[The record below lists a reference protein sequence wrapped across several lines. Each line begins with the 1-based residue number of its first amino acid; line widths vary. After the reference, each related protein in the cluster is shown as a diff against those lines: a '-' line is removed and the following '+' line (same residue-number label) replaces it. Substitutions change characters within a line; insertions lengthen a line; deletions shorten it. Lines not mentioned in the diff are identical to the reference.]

1 MSVEISASEMTNA
14 LDSVLLSKLTPMLV
28 GSPGIGKSDI
38 VKLTAKKHNLKLIDL
53 RLAQSDPTDL
63 NGFPTLQNDG
73 TRMDY
78 APPTT
83 FPLENLDEIPVGY
96 EGWLLFLDEINA
108 APPAIQAAAYKLVL
122 DRQIGSHNLHKR
134 VAIVC
139 AGNKA
144 TDKAIVN
151 RLSTAMQSRMIHLN
165 LMVDTESW
173 LEWANT
179 HNVDH
184 RVISFIKFRP
194 ELLHKFNPSHADN
207 TFASPRTWEF
217 LSKIIVD
224 KKEFTKTDH
233 AVLVGTV
240 GEGPATEFRAFCD
253 VYRDLPT
260 IDDMLENPTLV
271 NIPKE
276 PGHQYAMTTLISH
289 HANEDTIEA
298 LMIVAKKLPIEF
310 QVVVLK
316 DIYSIAPEL
325 KKNQIIQDWVSQN
338 ADKLFG

>member
-165 LMVDTESW
+165 LMVDEASW
-173 LEWANT
+173 LDWANS
-179 HNVDH
+179 HNIDH

-217 LSKIIVD
+217 LSKIIID

-276 PGHQYAMTTLISH
+276 PGHQYAMNTLISH

-316 DIYSIAPEL
+316 DIYAIAHEL

>member
-83 FPLENLDEIPVGY
+83 FPLENLDQIPNGY

-194 ELLHKFNPSHADN
+194 ELLHKFNLSHADN

-253 VYRDLPT
+253 VYKDLPT
-260 IDDMLENPTLV
+260 IEDMLENPTLV
-271 NIPKE
+271 NIPRE

-289 HANEDTIEA
+289 HANDDTIEA

>member
-1 MSVEISASEMTNA
+1 MSIEISATAMVEA
-14 LDSVLLSKLTPMLV
+14 LDTVLMSKLTPMLV

-38 VKLTAKKHNLKLIDL
+38 VKATAKKHKLKLIDI

-63 NGFPTLQNDG
+63 NGFPTLQDDH

-78 APPTT
+78 APPKT
-83 FPLENLDEIPVGY
+83 FPLEHLDEVPNGY
-96 EGWLLFLDEINA
+96 EGWLIFLDEINA

-122 DRQIGSHNLHKR
+122 DRQIGQYNLHKR

-139 AGNKA
+139 AGNKT

-165 LMVDTESW
+165 LRVDTDSW
-173 LEWANT
+173 LDWANINT
-179 HNVDH
+179 IDH

-194 ELLHKFNPSHADN
+194 ELLHKFNPSHADD

-217 LSKIIVD
+217 LSKIISD
-224 KKEFTKTDH
+224 KKKFTSTDH
-233 AVLVGTV
+233 AILVGTV
-240 GEGPATEFRAFCD
+240 GEGPATEFKAFCE
-253 VYRDLPT
+253 VYKDLPT
-260 IDDMLENPTLV
+260 VEQMLQNPGIIS
-271 NIPKE
+271 IPKE

-289 HANEDTIEA
+289 NSNNATITP
-298 LMIVAKKLPIEF
+298 LMVVIKKLPVEF

-316 DIYSIAPEL
+316 DIYALSPEL
-325 KKNQIIQDWVSQN
+325 KEHEVIKTWINEN

>member
-1 MSVEISASEMTNA
+1 MIEISSTAMVEA

-38 VKLTAKKHNLKLIDL
+38 VKLVAKKHNLKLIDV

-63 NGFPTLQNDG
+63 NGFPTLQSDG
-73 TRMDY
+73 KRMDY

-83 FPLENLDEIPVGY
+83 FPLEHLDQIPEGHD
-96 EGWLLFLDEINA
+96 GWLLFLDEINA
-108 APPAIQAAAYKLVL
+108 APPSIQAAAYKLVL
-122 DRQIGSHNLHKR
+122 DRQIGAHNLHKR

-139 AGNKA
+139 AGNKS

-165 LMVDTESW
+165 LMVDPESW
-173 LEWANT
+173 LDWANASDI
-179 HNVDH
+179 DH

-194 ELLHKFNPSHADN
+194 ELLHKFNPSHADD

-217 LSKIIVD
+217 LSKIIKD
-224 KKEFTKTDH
+224 KPKFTRTDH

-240 GEGPATEFRAFCD
+240 GEGPATEFRAFSE
-253 VYRDLPT
+253 VYKDLPT
-260 IDDMLENPTLV
+260 IEDMIENPTLV
-271 NIPKE
+271 NIPRE

-289 HANEDTIEA
+289 HANDDTIES
-298 LMIVAKKLPIEF
+298 LMIVTKKLPIEF

-316 DIYSIAPEL
+316 DIYAIAPEL
-325 KKNQIIQDWVSQN
+325 KTNPVITSWVTAN

>member
-1 MSVEISASEMTNA
+1 MSIEISASESIDA
-14 LDSVLLSKLTPMLV
+14 LNTVLTAGLTPILI

-38 VKLTAKKHNLKLIDL
+38 VKSVAKMHNLKLIDI

-63 NGFPTLQNDG
+63 NGFPTLQDEG

-78 APPTT
+78 APPKT
-83 FPLENLDEIPVGY
+83 FPLEHLDSVPTGY
-96 EGWLLFLDEINA
+96 DGWLLFLDEINA

-122 DRQIGSHNLHKR
+122 DRQIGAHNLHKR

-165 LMVDTESW
+165 LMVDTDSW

-179 HNVDH
+179 NDIDH
-184 RVISFIKFRP
+184 RVISFVKFRP
-194 ELLHKFNPSHADN
+194 ELLHKFNPNHADD

-217 LSKIIVD
+217 ASKIIINREVISQV
-224 KKEFTKTDH
+224 DH

-240 GEGPATEFRAFCD
+240 GEGPALEFRAFLE
-253 VYRDLPT
+253 VYKDLPD
-260 IDDMLENPTLV
+260 IDTMINEPTTV
-271 NIPKE
+271 KIPNE

-289 HANEDTIEA
+289 NAKEDTIA
-298 LMIVAKKLPIEF
+298 PLMIIIKKLPIEF

-316 DIYSIAPEL
+316 EISATNPALRKHAVIEAWIAL
-325 KKNQIIQDWVSQN
+325 N
-338 ADKLFG
+338 ADALFG

>member
-83 FPLENLDEIPVGY
+83 FPLENLDQIPNGY

-151 RLSTAMQSRMIHLN
+151 RLSLSLIH
-165 LMVDTESW
+165 
-173 LEWANT
+173 
-179 HNVDH
+179 
-184 RVISFIKFRP
+184 I
-194 ELLHKFNPSHADN
+194 
-207 TFASPRTWEF
+207 
-217 LSKIIVD
+217 
-224 KKEFTKTDH
+224 
-233 AVLVGTV
+233 
-240 GEGPATEFRAFCD
+240 
-253 VYRDLPT
+253 
-260 IDDMLENPTLV
+260 
-271 NIPKE
+271 
-276 PGHQYAMTTLISH
+276 
-289 HANEDTIEA
+289 
-298 LMIVAKKLPIEF
+298 
-310 QVVVLK
+310 
-316 DIYSIAPEL
+316 
-325 KKNQIIQDWVSQN
+325 
-338 ADKLFG
+338 

>member
-63 NGFPTLQNDG
+63 NGFPTLQND
-73 TRMDY
+73 

-253 VYRDLPT
+253 VYKDLPT
-260 IDDMLENPTLV
+260 IEDMLENPTLV
-271 NIPKE
+271 NIPRE

-289 HANEDTIEA
+289 HANDDTIEA

>member
-1 MSVEISASEMTNA
+1 MIEISSTQMVDA

-38 VKLTAKKHNLKLIDL
+38 VKLVAKKHNLKLIDV

-63 NGFPTLQNDG
+63 NGFPTLQSDG
-73 TRMDY
+73 QRMDY

-83 FPLENLDEIPVGY
+83 FPLEKLDSIPEGH

-108 APPAIQAAAYKLVL
+108 APPSIQAAAYKLVL
-122 DRQIGSHNLHKR
+122 DRQIGAHNLHKR

-165 LMVDTESW
+165 LMVDPEAW

-179 HNVDH
+179 CDIDH

-194 ELLHKFNPSHADN
+194 ELLHKFNPSHADD

-217 LSKIIVD
+217 LSKIIKD
-224 KKEFTKTDH
+224 KVKFSKTDH
-233 AVLVGTV
+233 AVLTGTV
-240 GEGPATEFRAFCD
+240 GEGPATEFRAFCE
-253 VYRDLPT
+253 VYKDLPT
-260 IDDMLENPTLV
+260 IEDMIENPTTV
-271 NIPKE
+271 SIPNE

-289 HANEDTIEA
+289 HSNDDTIES
-298 LMIVAKKLPIEF
+298 LMIVIKKLPIEF

-316 DIYSIAPEL
+316 DIYAIVPEL
-325 KKNQIIQDWVSQN
+325 KQNPIIQDWINKN

>member
-1 MSVEISASEMTNA
+1 
-14 LDSVLLSKLTPMLV
+14 
-28 GSPGIGKSDI
+28 
-38 VKLTAKKHNLKLIDL
+38 
-53 RLAQSDPTDL
+53 
-63 NGFPTLQNDG
+63 
-73 TRMDY
+73 MDY

-217 LSKIIVD
+217 LSKIIID

-253 VYRDLPT
+253 VYKDLPT
-260 IDDMLENPTLV
+260 IEDKEIAVKAIKITRSIDLESNAFKPYEPEELRPGLNLNNDEMLKEVGKYANTVFHPVGTCKMGNDNKAVVNERLIAHGLEGLRKVDASVMPHITSGNTNAPTIMIAEKAADMIL
-271 NIPKE
+271 
-276 PGHQYAMTTLISH
+276 Q
-289 HANEDTIEA
+289 DQ
-298 LMIVAKKLPIEF
+298 KK
-310 QVVVLK
+310 
-316 DIYSIAPEL
+316 
-325 KKNQIIQDWVSQN
+325 
-338 ADKLFG
+338 

>member
-1 MSVEISASEMTNA
+1 MSVEISASAMTDA

-83 FPLENLDEIPVGY
+83 FPLENLDQVPSGY

-139 AGNKA
+139 AGNKS

-179 HNVDH
+179 HNIDH

-217 LSKIIVD
+217 LSKID
-224 KKEFTKTDH
+224 KKEFSRTDH

-253 VYRDLPT
+253 VYKDLPT
-260 IDDMLENPTLV
+260 IEDMIENPTLV

-289 HANEDTIEA
+289 HANVDTIEP
-298 LMIVAKKLPIEF
+298 LMIVTKKLPVEF

>member
-1 MSVEISASEMTNA
+1 MSIEISASDTIDA
-14 LDSVLLSKLTPMLV
+14 LNTVLTSGLTPMLV

-38 VKLTAKKHNLKLIDL
+38 VKSVAKMHNLKLIDV

-83 FPLENLDEIPVGY
+83 FPLETLDKVPTGY
-96 EGWLLFLDEINA
+96 DGWLLFLDEINA

-122 DRQIGSHNLHKR
+122 DRQIGAHNLHKR

-165 LMVDTESW
+165 LMVDTDSW
-173 LEWANT
+173 LEWANA
-179 HNVDH
+179 NEIDH
-184 RVISFIKFRP
+184 RVISFVKFRP
-194 ELLHKFNPSHADN
+194 ELLHKFNPNHADD

-217 LSKIIVD
+217 LSKIIVG
-224 KKEFTKTDH
+224 KEKFTQVDH

-240 GEGPATEFRAFCD
+240 GEGPATEFRAFCN
-253 VYRDLPT
+253 VYKDLPDIET
-260 IDDMLENPTLV
+260 MIKEPTTV
-271 NIPKE
+271 QIPNE

-289 HANEDTIEA
+289 NANPDTIA
-298 LMIVAKKLPIEF
+298 PLMIIIKKLPIEF

-316 DIYSIAPEL
+316 DIFATNPEL
-325 KKNQIIQDWVSQN
+325 KKHAVVQAWISLN

>member
-1 MSVEISASEMTNA
+1 
-14 LDSVLLSKLTPMLV
+14 MLV

-316 DIYSIAPEL
+316 DIYAIAPEL

>member
-1 MSVEISASEMTNA
+1 MSVEISASAMVDA
-14 LDSVLLSKLTPMLV
+14 LNSVLTSGLTPMLV

-38 VKLTAKKHNLKLIDL
+38 VKSVAKMHNLKLIDM

-63 NGFPTLQNDG
+63 NGFPTLQQDG

-83 FPLENLDEIPVGY
+83 FPLENMDKVPQGY
-96 EGWLLFLDEINA
+96 DGWLLFLDEINA

-122 DRQIGSHNLHKR
+122 DRQIGAHNIHKR

-165 LMVDTESW
+165 LMVDTASW
-173 LEWANT
+173 LDWANS
-179 HNVDH
+179 NNIDH
-184 RVISFIKFRP
+184 RVISFIKYRP
-194 ELLHKFNPSHADN
+194 ELLHKFNPNHADD

-217 LSKIIVD
+217 LSKIISGKV
-224 KKEFTKTDH
+224 KFNRTDH

-240 GEGPATEFRAFCD
+240 GEGPATEFRAFCA
-253 VYRDLPT
+253 VYKDLPDIET
-260 IDDMLENPTLV
+260 MINNPGSIT
-271 NIPKE
+271 IPKE
-276 PGHQYAMTTLISH
+276 PGHQYAITTLISH
-289 HANEDTIEA
+289 NANEDTITP
-298 LMIVAKKLPIEF
+298 LMVIIKKLPIEF

-316 DIYSIAPEL
+316 DIYAIKPEL
-325 KKNQIIQDWVSQN
+325 KTHAIIQDWISKN

>member
-1 MSVEISASEMTNA
+1 MSVEISASDMTDA

-253 VYRDLPT
+253 VYKDLPT
-260 IDDMLENPTLV
+260 IEDMLENPTLV
-271 NIPKE
+271 NIPRE

-289 HANEDTIEA
+289 HANDDTIES

>member
-1 MSVEISASEMTNA
+1 MSVEISASDMTDA
-14 LDSVLLSKLTPMLV
+14 LDSGLLSKLTPMLV

-217 LSKIIVD
+217 LSKIIID

-253 VYRDLPT
+253 VYKDLPT
-260 IDDMLENPTLV
+260 IEDMLENPTLV
-271 NIPKE
+271 NIPRE

-289 HANEDTIEA
+289 HANDDTIEA

>member
-1 MSVEISASEMTNA
+1 MIEISSSEMIDA

-38 VKLTAKKHNLKLIDL
+38 VKLVAKKHNLKLIDV

-63 NGFPTLQNDG
+63 NGFPTLQSDG
-73 TRMDY
+73 KRMDY

-83 FPLENLDEIPVGY
+83 FPLEHLDQIPEGHD
-96 EGWLLFLDEINA
+96 GWLLFLDEINA
-108 APPAIQAAAYKLVL
+108 APPSIQAAAYKLVL
-122 DRQIGSHNLHKR
+122 DRQIGAHNLHKR

-165 LMVDTESW
+165 LMVDPEAW
-173 LEWANT
+173 LDWANASDI
-179 HNVDH
+179 DH

-194 ELLHKFNPSHADN
+194 ELLHKFNPSHADD

-217 LSKIIVD
+217 LSKIIKD
-224 KKEFTKTDH
+224 KPKFTRTDH

-240 GEGPATEFRAFCD
+240 GEGPATEFRAFSE
-253 VYRDLPT
+253 VYKDLPT
-260 IDDMLENPTLV
+260 IEDMIENPTLV
-271 NIPKE
+271 NIPRE

-289 HANEDTIEA
+289 HANDDTIES
-298 LMIVAKKLPIEF
+298 LMIVTKKLPIEF

-316 DIYSIAPEL
+316 DIYAIAPEL
-325 KKNQIIQDWVSQN
+325 KTNPVITAWVTAN

>member
-38 VKLTAKKHNLKLIDL
+38 VKLTAEKHNLKLIDL

-165 LMVDTESW
+165 LMVDEASW
-173 LEWANT
+173 LDWANS
-179 HNVDH
+179 HNIDH

-217 LSKIIVD
+217 LSKIIID

>member
-1 MSVEISASEMTNA
+1 MIEISSTAMIEA
-14 LDSVLLSKLTPMLV
+14 LDSVLLSKLTPLLV

-38 VKLTAKKHNLKLIDL
+38 VRLVAKKHNLKLIDV

-63 NGFPTLQNDG
+63 NGFPTLQSDG
-73 TRMDY
+73 QRMDY

-83 FPLENLDEIPVGY
+83 FPLEHLDQIPEGHD
-96 EGWLLFLDEINA
+96 GWLLFLDEINA

-122 DRQIGSHNLHKR
+122 DRQIGAHNLHKH

-139 AGNKA
+139 AGNKS

-165 LMVDTESW
+165 LMVDPESW

-179 HNVDH
+179 TDIDH

-194 ELLHKFNPSHADN
+194 ELLHKFNPSHADD

-217 LSKIIVD
+217 LSKIIRN
-224 KKEFTKTDH
+224 KPTFTRTDH
-233 AVLVGTV
+233 AVLTGTV

-253 VYRDLPT
+253 VYKDLPT
-260 IDDMLENPTLV
+260 IEDMVENPTLV
-271 NIPKE
+271 NIPTE

-289 HANEDTIEA
+289 HAHEDTIEP
-298 LMIVAKKLPIEF
+298 LMIVTKKLPVEF

-325 KKNQIIQDWVSQN
+325 KKHPIIEEWISTN

>member
-1 MSVEISASEMTNA
+1 MIEISSTQMVDA

-38 VKLTAKKHNLKLIDL
+38 VKLVAKKHNLKLIDV

-63 NGFPTLQNDG
+63 NGFPTLQSDG
-73 TRMDY
+73 QRMDY

-83 FPLENLDEIPVGY
+83 FPLEKLDSIPEGH

-108 APPAIQAAAYKLVL
+108 APPSIQAAAYKLVL
-122 DRQIGSHNLHKR
+122 DRQIGAHNLHKR

-165 LMVDTESW
+165 LMVDPEAW

-179 HNVDH
+179 CDIDH

-194 ELLHKFNPSHADN
+194 ELLHKFNPSHADD

-217 LSKIIVD
+217 LSKIIKD
-224 KKEFTKTDH
+224 KVKFSKTDH
-233 AVLVGTV
+233 AVLTGTV
-240 GEGPATEFRAFCD
+240 GEGPATEFRAFCE
-253 VYRDLPT
+253 VYKDLPT
-260 IDDMLENPTLV
+260 IEDMIENPTTV
-271 NIPKE
+271 SIPNE

-289 HANEDTIEA
+289 HSNDDTIES
-298 LMIVAKKLPIEF
+298 LMIVIKKLPIEF

-316 DIYSIAPEL
+316 DIYAIAPEL
-325 KKNQIIQDWVSQN
+325 KQNPIIQDWINKN

>member
-1 MSVEISASEMTNA
+1 MSVEISASAMVEA
-14 LDSVLLSKLTPMLV
+14 LDTVLMSKLTPMLV

-38 VKLTAKKHNLKLIDL
+38 VKSVAKKHNLKLIDM

-63 NGFPTLQNDG
+63 NGFPTLQQDG

-83 FPLENLDEIPVGY
+83 FPLQNLDTVPQGY
-96 EGWLLFLDEINA
+96 DGWLLFLDEINA
-108 APPAIQAAAYKLVL
+108 APPAIQAAAY
-122 DRQIGSHNLHKR
+122 KR

-165 LMVDTESW
+165 LMVDSDAW
-173 LEWANT
+173 LEWANA
-179 HNVDH
+179 NGIDH
-184 RVISFIKFRP
+184 RVISFVKFRP
-194 ELLHKFNPSHADN
+194 ELLHKFNPSHADD

-217 LSKIIVD
+217 LSRIITG
-224 KKEFTKTDH
+224 KEKFSRTDH

-240 GEGPATEFRAFCD
+240 GEGPATEFRAFCE
-253 VYRDLPT
+253 VYKDLPT
-260 IDDMLENPTLV
+260 IEQMVANPSV
-271 NIPKE
+271 IHIPKE

-289 HANEDTIEA
+289 NANDATIA
-298 LMIVAKKLPIEF
+298 PLMIVIKKLPVEF

-316 DIYSIAPEL
+316 DIYSMSPEL
-325 KKNQIIQDWVSQN
+325 KENPVIQTWVNEN

>member
-38 VKLTAKKHNLKLIDL
+38 VKLTAEKHNLKLIDL

-165 LMVDTESW
+165 LMVDEASW
-173 LEWANT
+173 LDWANS
-179 HNVDH
+179 HNIDH

-217 LSKIIVD
+217 LSKIIID

-316 DIYSIAPEL
+316 DIYAIAPEL

>member
-1 MSVEISASEMTNA
+1 MTQNPEI
-14 LDSVLLSKLTPMLV
+14 
-28 GSPGIGKSDI
+28 
-38 VKLTAKKHNLKLIDL
+38 H
-53 RLAQSDPTDL
+53 
-63 NGFPTLQNDG
+63 
-73 TRMDY
+73 
-78 APPTT
+78 T
-83 FPLENLDEIPVGY
+83 FDEIPVGY

-165 LMVDTESW
+165 LMVDDESW

-271 NIPKE
+271 NIPRE

-289 HANEDTIEA
+289 HANDDTIES

>member
-1 MSVEISASEMTNA
+1 MIEISSSEMIDA

-38 VKLTAKKHNLKLIDL
+38 VKLVAKKHNLKLIDV

-63 NGFPTLQNDG
+63 NGFPTLQSDG
-73 TRMDY
+73 KRMNY

-83 FPLENLDEIPVGY
+83 FPLEHLDQLPENHD
-96 EGWLLFLDEINA
+96 GWLLFLDEINA
-108 APPAIQAAAYKLVL
+108 APPSIQAAAYKLVL
-122 DRQIGSHNLHKR
+122 DRQIGAHNLHKR

-165 LMVDTESW
+165 LMVDPEAW
-173 LEWANT
+173 LDWANAS
-179 HNVDH
+179 NIDH

-194 ELLHKFNPSHADN
+194 ELLHKFNPSHADD

-217 LSKIIVD
+217 LSKIIKD
-224 KKEFTKTDH
+224 KPKFSRTDH

-240 GEGPATEFRAFCD
+240 GEGPATEFRAFSE
-253 VYRDLPT
+253 VYKDLPT
-260 IDDMLENPTLV
+260 IEDMIENPTLV
-271 NIPKE
+271 NIPRE

-289 HANEDTIEA
+289 HANDDTIES
-298 LMIVAKKLPIEF
+298 LMIVTKKLPIEF

-316 DIYSIAPEL
+316 DIYAIAPEL
-325 KKNQIIQDWVSQN
+325 KTNPVITSWVTAN

>member
-1 MSVEISASEMTNA
+1 MIEISSSEMIDA

-28 GSPGIGKSDI
+28 GSPDI
-38 VKLTAKKHNLKLIDL
+38 VKLVAKKHNLKLIDV

-63 NGFPTLQNDG
+63 NGFPTLQSDG
-73 TRMDY
+73 KRMDY

-83 FPLENLDEIPVGY
+83 FPLEHLDQLPENHD
-96 EGWLLFLDEINA
+96 GWLLFLDEINA
-108 APPAIQAAAYKLVL
+108 APPSIQAAAYKLVL
-122 DRQIGSHNLHKR
+122 DRQIGAHNLHKR

-165 LMVDTESW
+165 LMVDPEAW
-173 LEWANT
+173 LDWANASDI
-179 HNVDH
+179 DH

-194 ELLHKFNPSHADN
+194 ELLHKFNPSHADD

-217 LSKIIVD
+217 LSKIIKD
-224 KKEFTKTDH
+224 KPKFTRTDH

-240 GEGPATEFRAFCD
+240 GEGPATEFRAFSE
-253 VYRDLPT
+253 VYKDLPT
-260 IDDMLENPTLV
+260 IEDMIENPTLV
-271 NIPKE
+271 NIPRE

-289 HANEDTIEA
+289 HANDDTIES
-298 LMIVAKKLPIEF
+298 LMIVTKKLPIEF

-316 DIYSIAPEL
+316 DIYAIAPEL
-325 KKNQIIQDWVSQN
+325 KTNPIITAWVTAN

>member
-1 MSVEISASEMTNA
+1 MSIEISATEMIEA
-14 LDSVLLSKLTPMLV
+14 LNSVLTSGLTPMLV

-38 VKLTAKKHNLKLIDL
+38 VRSVAKMHNLKLIDM

-63 NGFPTLQNDG
+63 NGFPTLQQDG

-78 APPTT
+78 APPMT
-83 FPLENLDEIPVGY
+83 FPLQDMDEVPDGY
-96 EGWLLFLDEINA
+96 DGWLLFLDEINA

-122 DRQIGSHNLHKR
+122 DRQIGAHDIHKR

-165 LMVDTESW
+165 LMVDTASW
-173 LEWANT
+173 LDWGNS
-179 HNVDH
+179 NGIDH
-184 RVISFIKFRP
+184 RVISFIKYRP
-194 ELLHKFNPSHADN
+194 ELLHKFNPNHSDD

-217 LSKIIVD
+217 LSKII
-224 KKEFTKTDH
+224 KGKETFNRTDH

-240 GEGPATEFRAFCD
+240 GEGAATEFRAFCA
-253 VYRDLPT
+253 VYKDLPDIET
-260 IDDMLENPTLV
+260 MIKHPEIIK
-271 NIPKE
+271 IPKE
-276 PGHQYAMTTLISH
+276 PGHQYAITTLISH
-289 HANEDTIEA
+289 NASSDTVKP
-298 LMIVAKKLPIEF
+298 LMIITLHVPVEF

-316 DIYSIAPEL
+316 DIYALKPEL
-325 KKNQIIQDWVSQN
+325 KTHPVIQDWIQKN

>member
-1 MSVEISASEMTNA
+1 MSVEISASAMVEA
-14 LDSVLLSKLTPMLV
+14 LDTVLMSKLTPMLV

-38 VKLTAKKHNLKLIDL
+38 VKSVAKKHNLKLIDM

-63 NGFPTLQNDG
+63 NGFPTLQQDG

-83 FPLENLDEIPVGY
+83 FPLQNLDKVPNGY
-96 EGWLLFLDEINA
+96 DGWLLFLDEINA
-108 APPAIQAAAYKLVL
+108 APPSIQAAAYKLVL
-122 DRQIGSHNLHKR
+122 DRQIGAHDLHKR

-165 LMVDTESW
+165 LMVDSDAW
-173 LEWANT
+173 LEWANA
-179 HNVDH
+179 HGIDH

-194 ELLHKFNPSHADN
+194 ELLHKFDPSHADD

-217 LSKIIVD
+217 LSKIITD
-224 KKEFTKTDH
+224 KAKFNPTDH

-240 GEGPATEFRAFCD
+240 GEGPATEFKAFCE
-253 VYRDLPT
+253 VYKDLPT
-260 IDDMLENPTLV
+260 IEDMLKNPSV
-271 NIPKE
+271 VHIPKE

-289 HANEDTIEA
+289 NANDSTIEP
-298 LMIVAKKLPIEF
+298 LMVVIKKLPIEF

-316 DIYSIAPEL
+316 DIYAMASDL
-325 KKNQIIQDWVSQN
+325 KGHPIIQKWVNEN

>member
-1 MSVEISASEMTNA
+1 MSVEISASAMVEA
-14 LDSVLLSKLTPMLV
+14 LDTVLMSKLTPMLV

-38 VKLTAKKHNLKLIDL
+38 VKSVAKKHNLKLIDM

-63 NGFPTLQNDG
+63 NGFPTLQQDG

-83 FPLENLDEIPVGY
+83 FPLQNLDTVPQGY
-96 EGWLLFLDEINA
+96 DGWLLFLDEINA

-122 DRQIGSHNLHKR
+122 DRQIGMHNLHKR

-165 LMVDTESW
+165 LMVDSDAW
-173 LEWANT
+173 LEWANA
-179 HNVDH
+179 NGIDH
-184 RVISFIKFRP
+184 RVISFVKFRP
-194 ELLHKFNPSHADN
+194 ELLHKFNPSHADD

-217 LSKIIVD
+217 LSRIITG
-224 KKEFTKTDH
+224 KEKFSRTDH

-240 GEGPATEFRAFCD
+240 GEGPATEFRAFCE
-253 VYRDLPT
+253 VYKDLPT
-260 IDDMLENPTLV
+260 IEQMVANPSV
-271 NIPKE
+271 IHIPKE

-289 HANEDTIEA
+289 NANDATIA
-298 LMIVAKKLPIEF
+298 PLMIVIKKLPVEF

-316 DIYSIAPEL
+316 DIYSMSPEL
-325 KKNQIIQDWVSQN
+325 KENPVIQTWVNEN

>member
-1 MSVEISASEMTNA
+1 MIEISSSEMIDA

-38 VKLTAKKHNLKLIDL
+38 VKLVAKKHNLKLIDV

-63 NGFPTLQNDG
+63 NGFPTLQSDG
-73 TRMDY
+73 KRMDY

-83 FPLENLDEIPVGY
+83 FPLEHLDQLPENHD
-96 EGWLLFLDEINA
+96 GWLLFLDEINA
-108 APPAIQAAAYKLVL
+108 APPSIQAAAYKLVL
-122 DRQIGSHNLHKR
+122 DRQIGAHNLHKR

-165 LMVDTESW
+165 LMVDPEAW
-173 LEWANT
+173 LDWANAS
-179 HNVDH
+179 NIDH

-194 ELLHKFNPSHADN
+194 ELLHKFNPSHADD

-217 LSKIIVD
+217 LSKIIKD
-224 KKEFTKTDH
+224 KPKFTRTDH

-240 GEGPATEFRAFCD
+240 GEGPATEFRAFSE
-253 VYRDLPT
+253 VYKDLPT
-260 IDDMLENPTLV
+260 IEDMIENPTLV
-271 NIPKE
+271 NIPRE

-289 HANEDTIEA
+289 HANDDTIES
-298 LMIVAKKLPIEF
+298 LMIVTKKLPIEF

-316 DIYSIAPEL
+316 DIYAIAPEL
-325 KKNQIIQDWVSQN
+325 KTNPVITSWVTAN

>member
-1 MSVEISASEMTNA
+1 MIEISSSEMIDA

-38 VKLTAKKHNLKLIDL
+38 VKLVAKKHNLKLKDV

-63 NGFPTLQNDG
+63 NGFPTLQSDG
-73 TRMDY
+73 KRMDY

-83 FPLENLDEIPVGY
+83 FPLEHLDQLPENHD
-96 EGWLLFLDEINA
+96 GWLLFLDEINA
-108 APPAIQAAAYKLVL
+108 APPSIQAAAYKLVL
-122 DRQIGSHNLHKR
+122 DRQIGAHNLHKR

-165 LMVDTESW
+165 LMVDPEAW
-173 LEWANT
+173 LDWANASDI
-179 HNVDH
+179 DH

-194 ELLHKFNPSHADN
+194 ELLHKFNPSHADD

-217 LSKIIVD
+217 LSKIIKD
-224 KKEFTKTDH
+224 KPKFTRTDH

-240 GEGPATEFRAFCD
+240 GEGPATEFRAFSE
-253 VYRDLPT
+253 VYKDLPT
-260 IDDMLENPTLV
+260 IEDMIENPTLV
-271 NIPKE
+271 NIPRE

-289 HANEDTIEA
+289 HANDDTIES
-298 LMIVAKKLPIEF
+298 LMIVTKKLPIEF

-316 DIYSIAPEL
+316 DIYAIAPEL
-325 KKNQIIQDWVSQN
+325 KTNPVITAWVTAN

>member
-1 MSVEISASEMTNA
+1 MIEISSSEMIDA

-38 VKLTAKKHNLKLIDL
+38 VKLVAKKHNLKLIDV

-63 NGFPTLQNDG
+63 NGFPTLQSDG
-73 TRMDY
+73 KRMDY

-83 FPLENLDEIPVGY
+83 FPLEHLDQLPENHD
-96 EGWLLFLDEINA
+96 GWLLFLDEINA
-108 APPAIQAAAYKLVL
+108 APPSIQAAAYKLVL
-122 DRQIGSHNLHKR
+122 DRQIGAHNLHKR

-165 LMVDTESW
+165 LMVDPEAW
-173 LEWANT
+173 LDWANASDI
-179 HNVDH
+179 DH

-194 ELLHKFNPSHADN
+194 ELLHKFNPSHADD

-217 LSKIIVD
+217 LSKIIID
-224 KKEFTKTDH
+224 KVKFNATDH

-240 GEGPATEFRAFCD
+240 GEGPATEFRAFSE
-253 VYRDLPT
+253 VYKDLPT
-260 IDDMLENPTLV
+260 IEDMIENPTLV
-271 NIPKE
+271 NIPRE

-289 HANEDTIEA
+289 HANDDTIES
-298 LMIVAKKLPIEF
+298 LMIVTKKLPIEF

-316 DIYSIAPEL
+316 DIYAIAPEL
-325 KKNQIIQDWVSQN
+325 KTNPVITAWVTAN

>member
-1 MSVEISASEMTNA
+1 MSIEISASAMTDA

-83 FPLENLDEIPVGY
+83 FPLENLDQIPNGY
-96 EGWLLFLDEINA
+96 DGWLLFLDEINA

-122 DRQIGSHNLHKR
+122 DRQIGSHNLHNR

-139 AGNKA
+139 AGNKS

-165 LMVDTESW
+165 LMVDTDSW
-173 LEWANT
+173 LEWANI
-179 HNVDH
+179 NNIDH

-217 LSKIIVD
+217 LSKIITD
-224 KKEFTKTDH
+224 KKEFSRTDH

-253 VYRDLPT
+253 VYKDLPT
-260 IDDMLENPTLV
+260 IEDMIENPTIV
-271 NIPKE
+271 YIPKE

-289 HANEDTIEA
+289 HANSDTIES
-298 LMIVAKKLPIEF
+298 LMIVTKKLPVEF

-325 KKNQIIQDWVSQN
+325 KKHEIIQDWVKQN

>member
-1 MSVEISASEMTNA
+1 MCI
-14 LDSVLLSKLTPMLV
+14 
-28 GSPGIGKSDI
+28 
-38 VKLTAKKHNLKLIDL
+38 
-53 RLAQSDPTDL
+53 R
-63 NGFPTLQNDG
+63 
-73 TRMDY
+73 
-78 APPTT
+78 
-83 FPLENLDEIPVGY
+83 
-96 EGWLLFLDEINA
+96 
-108 APPAIQAAAYKLVL
+108 
-122 DRQIGSHNLHKR
+122 DR
-134 VAIVC
+134 
-139 AGNKA
+139 
-144 TDKAIVN
+144 
-151 RLSTAMQSRMIHLN
+151 
-165 LMVDTESW
+165 
-173 LEWANT
+173 
-179 HNVDH
+179 
-184 RVISFIKFRP
+184 
-194 ELLHKFNPSHADN
+194 
-207 TFASPRTWEF
+207 PRTWEF
-217 LSKIIVD
+217 LSKIIID

-316 DIYSIAPEL
+316 DIYAIAPEL